1 MAHSSFVSVVSRPLS
16 PRETDLIQS
25 LTSINPEWAGVEP
38 TSLRV
43 IAECQCGCQSV
54 VLALPPE
61 PQNCR
66 GVGHQGP
73 IGEISLSIRSERG
86 DDLITVLLHQAEG
99 SLSLLEVVWYNFPD
113 PIPNEWIELSR
124 DVAPR

>member
-1 MAHSSFVSVVSRPLS
+1 MAHSSFVPVVSRSLS

-25 LTSINPEWAGVEP
+25 LTSINPGWAGVET

-61 PQNCR
+61 PQNR
-66 GVGHQGP
+66 KGIGHQGP
-73 IGEISLSIRSERG
+73 IGEITLSIRGGRG
-86 DDLITVLLHQAEG
+86 DDIITVLLHQAEG
-99 SLSLLEVVWYNFPD
+99 SLSLLEVAGTTSL
-113 PIPNEWIELSR
+113 IRSR
-124 DVAPR
+124 RTGSN